1 MVKEGE
7 GEEEVRPEVQEE
19 EGGELMTKK
28 EGHETYTLKFWRKE
42 NSSSHTNVMF
52 KKEQDLRLKM

>member
-28 EGHETYTLKFWRKE
+28 EGHETYTFKF
-42 NSSSHTNVMF
+42 
-52 KKEQDLRLKM
+52 